1 MKKNKKRMLSVQN
14 RQEEPRKSV
23 KRTISLRKNIFKM
36 LFKGMEFLWLLIQIS
51 EHIRQIFK

>member
-1 MKKNKKRMLSVQN
+1 MQKNKKRMLSVQN
-14 RQEEPRKSV
+14 RQEESRKSV

-51 EHIRQIFK
+51 EYIRQIFK

>member
-1 MKKNKKRMLSVQN
+1 MLSVQN